1 MKKNDFNLEDL
12 EKRIML
18 LEQEV
23 MHLKKAMQYKS
34 QKKSKKN

>member
-1 MKKNDFNLEDL
+1 MKKNDFNFQDL

>member
-1 MKKNDFNLEDL
+1 MKKNDFNIQDL

-18 LEQEV
+18 LEKEV

-34 QKKSKKN
+34 QKKSKK

>member
-1 MKKNDFNLEDL
+1 MKKNDLNIQDL

-34 QKKSKKN
+34 QKKSKK

>member
-1 MKKNDFNLEDL
+1 MKKNDFNFQDL

-34 QKKSKKN
+34 QKKSKKD